1 MKKSLIVNF
10 KIKRFMLVL
19 LAFLLLLLIFT
30 SIKVDKISKVE
41 AKEGPHDGLYYDLHN
56 GTYRVVDC
64 DTSVTSVIIPATL
77 NDVPVTSIFN
87 EFGDPG
93 GAFTGCINLQSIT
106 IPNSIAEILPQAFSG
121 CPSLSNIIVAEDNPN
136 FLSDGDVLYDKAKT
150 TLYCYP
156 SKKIETHYE
165 LPISVTEISEYAFDN
180 CIYLNQ
186 VIIPSNSQL
195 SKIHTEAF
203 SGCKHLNSIF
213 IPSGVTIISPDSFMG
228 CTSLSNVTVDENSN
242 SFSSV
247 NGVLYNKN
255 QTELKYY
262 PANKDWDASLIPGTV
277 TKIGDYAFA
286 YNKKIT
292 EVILPTT
299 INSISIGAFS
309 NCTSLKSIII
319 PSGVTTLNSATFS
332 NCSSLT
338 SVEIPNGTT
347 LIRGNIF
354 TNCYSLTWVKIPG
367 SVQTIDQNA
376 FKNCVNL
383 TSITMEGATP
393 PTLHASAFSNS
404 GIGMNADNH
413 ASIFV
418 PFANIS
424 DYTSASVWSNYY
436 GKIRADVEEYLTFN
450 LYGGEFTGYTS
461 IHSGIG
467 YVGYPIRKGYTF
479 TGWSGGGLPQNTM
492 NLTFDINTTSSKT
505 YDANWDLDSYIISYN
520 LNGGT
525 NNASNPYDYT
535 FNSLDIELNAPTRDG
550 YNFIGWSGAGLTG
563 NHLTVTIPTG
573 STGDRLFTANWAP
586 KTNMS
591 YKIEYHQQNIGDDGY
606 TLFFEDDSP
615 TGTTGQTVYVENY
628 LNKYEGFTYES
639 NGSILSGVIPAVSEL
654 TLKVY
659 YNRNKYKVNFVDFN
673 NFPVIGEQ
681 EVKHGGNA
689 IAPANSPTRAGYE
702 FANWDTIFTNV
713 TKALTVKATYTANTN
728 TKYTIQYYQ
737 QNIGNNEYTL
747 IHTDNT
753 KTGTTDTIASI
764 LNYENKYTGFT
775 FTTNNSITSGTITGD
790 GLLVLTAY
798 YNRNKYTVTF
808 VDYNDSQ
815 IEVQEDIKYGDSAVE
830 PSPNPGRAGYEFAG
844 WDTIFT
850 NVTKTLTVKATY
862 TANTNTKYTIQYYQ
876 QNIGNN
882 EYTLIHTDNTKTGTT
897 DTIASI
903 LNYENKYTGF
913 TFTTN
918 NSILSGTILANGSL
932 ILKAYYNRII
942 YVATFVNDG
951 NPNYDVQNLRYGANI
966 VKPNDPTKS
975 ATAEFT
981 YTFSKWDKDIPD
993 TISDNITFEA
1003 IYTETRNTF
1012 EVTFNYGENSTTTQN
1027 VGYGFAATAPT
1038 NTEKAGYTFKKW
1050 NKTFTNI
1057 TTALTVTA
1065 EYDIND
1071 YTITFNSN
1079 GGSAV
1084 EAKIQA
1090 YQSLVQKP
1098 EDPTKQG
1105 YIFDN
1110 WYTDNGVFEN
1120 IFVFN
1125 NMPLNGATLYAK
1137 WNPREDTTYCIKYYQ
1152 QNINDDYYTELTP
1165 IYSQGTTGTT
1175 VNLTGLVGR
1184 YEGFTYILEG
1194 STPTGEILAN
1204 GSLTLKAYYNR
1215 NSYTITFKN
1224 EGAVHN
1230 TQTLRY
1236 GATLATVSN
1245 PEQPA
1250 TQQYT
1255 YTFTSWSKEVPTTMP
1270 ADNITLIARYLRT
1283 TNKYKVTFEDHDKS
1297 VLRTEYVEYDL
1308 DAQAPANPS
1317 RIGYNFTGWST
1328 SFAKVKETL
1337 LVKAM
1342 YEINSYTITFNS
1354 NGGSNVAAKTQDYDT
1369 TVEAPADPT
1378 MDGYDFLGWYIDNET
1393 FLTAFEFN
1401 KMPANN
1407 TTVYANWKPKDNTPF
1422 SIKYYLQSAEEP
1434 PTYVLEKVDDNHAG
1448 TTGIIVTAT
1457 GYENKYDGFSF
1468 NSIDSIVS
1476 GIIAGDGS
1484 LTLEIYYTRN
1494 TYSIAY
1500 INDGSVHY
1508 QKLAYYDEV
1517 LPGASVPT
1525 KAGYEFGGW
1534 YTKPNGDGVLF
1545 DVDAHMPASDVT
1557 YYANWIVNLNTKYKI
1572 EYYKQNIANNEYTLF
1587 ESDETKFGETDTI
1600 VSIPN
1605 YDNRY
1610 VGFSYTSINSMLS
1623 GKILGDESLVL
1634 KAYYTRNIYTITFIN
1649 GDTEHDRQ
1657 TKKYGDAIINPDNP
1671 TKASTLQYTYTFKGW
1686 DDNIPETMPAEN
1698 ITLFATYTSKTNK
1711 YRVTFVNHDNTSILK
1726 TQEVEY
1732 GLNAT
1737 APEAPALTGYAFSKW
1752 DADFT
1757 KVTRHILVTAK
1768 YNICQFIIT
1777 FNSNGGTAVSQITE
1791 DYNDKVI
1798 APKNPTKKGY
1808 AFDGWYKNAAL
1819 TNSYVF
1825 TSMPAEN
1832 ITLYAKWIK
1841 VVDIASFIADS
1852 DVKEELQDVEIIVGK
1867 EYETLSSLKESH
1879 KDAKQGY
1886 TLTNWIY
1893 KDVATGNE
1901 SDVTSETMFDY
1912 ETGFEIL
1919 ATYEANQYTLNCYL
1933 NYNDAED
1940 IAAITVTYDSQIIL
1954 PETPTR
1960 EGYTFLG
1967 WYNGNQKV
1975 EDGDLYVSSNDMSLV
1990 ARWEESTVDTPSVSS
2005 GPNLLW
2011 LYILLSIFG
2020 GAGLTVGT
2028 YFLVKFIEKKKKA

>member
-19 LAFLLLLLIFT
+19 LAFLFLLLIFT

-41 AKEGPHDGLYYDLHN
+41 AKEGPYEGLYYDLHN
-56 GTYRVVDC
+56 DTYRVVDC

-77 NDVPVTSIFN
+77 NNVPVTSIYN
-87 EFGDPG
+87 EFGDIG

-121 CPSLSNIIVAEDNPN
+121 CPSLSNIIVAADNPN

-156 SKKIETHYE
+156 SKKIETYYE
-165 LPISVTEISEYAFDN
+165 LPVSVTEISEYAFDN

-186 VIIPSNSQL
+186 VIIPNSSQL

-203 SGCKHLNSIF
+203 SGCRHLNSIF

-354 TNCYSLTWVKIPG
+354 TNCSSLTWVKIPG

-418 PFANIS
+418 PFANVS
-424 DYTSASVWSNYY
+424 DYKNASVWSNYSV
-436 GKIRADVEEYLTFN
+436 KIRTDVEEYLTFN
-450 LYGGEFTGYTS
+450 LHGGEFTGYTS
-461 IHSGIG
+461 IQSGIG

-525 NNASNPYDYT
+525 NNASNLYDYT

-550 YNFIGWSGAGLTG
+550 YNFTGWSGTGLTG

-591 YKIEYHQQNIGDDGY
+591 YKIEYYQQNIGDDGY
-606 TLFFEDDSP
+606 TLFFEDGIP

-673 NFPVIGEQ
+673 NSPVIGEQ
-681 EVKHGGNA
+681 EVKYGGNA

-702 FANWDTIFTNV
+702 FAGWDTVFTNV

-737 QNIGNNEYTL
+737 QNIGNDEYTL
-747 IHTDNT
+747 SHTDNT

-764 LNYENKYTGFT
+764 
-775 FTTNNSITSGTITGD
+775 
-790 GLLVLTAY
+790 V
-798 YNRNKYTVTF
+798 
-808 VDYNDSQ
+808 
-815 IEVQEDIKYGDSAVE
+815 
-830 PSPNPGRAGYEFAG
+830 
-844 WDTIFT
+844 
-850 NVTKTLTVKATY
+850 
-862 TANTNTKYTIQYYQ
+862 
-876 QNIGNN
+876 
-882 EYTLIHTDNTKTGTT
+882 
-897 DTIASI
+897 
-903 LNYENKYTGF
+903 NYENKYTGF

-918 NSILSGTILANGSL
+918 NSILSGTILANDSL

-942 YVATFVNDG
+942 YVATFVNDV
-951 NPNYDVQNLRYGANI
+951 NPNYNVQNLKYGANI

-1038 NTEKAGYTFKKW
+1038 NTEKLGYTFKKW
-1050 NKTFTNI
+1050 DKTFTNI

-1065 EYDIND
+1065 EYDINN

-1079 GGSAV
+1079 GGSVV
-1084 EAKIQA
+1084 EAKTQA
-1090 YQSLVQKP
+1090 YQSIVQKP
-1098 EDPTKQG
+1098 IDPTKQG

-1125 NMPLNGATLYAK
+1125 NMPLNGAKLYAK

-1184 YEGFTYILEG
+1184 YEGFTYILDG
-1194 STPTGEILAN
+1194 SNPTGEILAN

-1215 NSYTITFKN
+1215 NSYTITFTN

-1255 YTFTSWSKEVPTTMP
+1255 YTFTSWSKDVPTTMP

-1337 LVKAM
+1337 LVTAM

-1369 TVEAPADPT
+1369 TVEAPTNPT

-1407 TTVYANWKPKDNTPF
+1407 TIVYANWKPKDNTPF

-1434 PTYVLEKVDDNHAG
+1434 LTYVLEKVDDNHAG

-1457 GYENKYDGFSF
+1457 GYETKYDGFSF

-1494 TYSIAY
+1494 TYSISY
-1500 INDGSVHY
+1500 MNDGNIHY
-1508 QKLAYYDEV
+1508 QKLRYYDEV

-1605 YDNRY
+1605 YDSRY

-1686 DDNIPETMPAEN
+1686 DDNIPTTMPAEN

-1711 YRVTFVNHDNTSILK
+1711 YKVTFVNHDNTSILK

-1732 GLNAT
+1732 GMNAT

-1798 APKNPTKKGY
+1798 APQNPTKKGY

-1819 TNSYVF
+1819 TNSYTF

-1901 SDVTSETMFDY
+1901 ANVTSETMFDY

-1954 PETPTR
+1954 PENPTR

-1990 ARWEESTVDTPSVSS
+1990 ARWEESTVDAPSVSS